1 MLDNVQR
8 LARGAYAAALAAFGA
23 EVVVMGHREESRRLA
38 ITVKAIINTIT
49 EARDTAE
56 PLAPTAG
63 AEYVVL
69 IGKDEWQEQTTPR
82 AGDTITT
89 RHLPRLHVMGVTP
102 RHFGWEL
109 QTTTKGEGDGC
120 DQFTF

>member
-23 EVVVMGHREESRRLA
+23 EVVIMGHRENGRRLA
-38 ITVKAIINTIT
+38 ITVIAVINTIT
-49 EARDTAE
+49 EARGTAE

-63 AEYVVL
+63 AEYAVL
-69 IGKDEWQEQTTPR
+69 IGKDEWQEQTAPT

-89 RHLPRLHVMGVTP
+89 RHLPRLHVMSVIP

-109 QTTTKGEGDGC
+109 QTTTKEDGNGC